1 MCFFVRIV
9 GLLVLWPFVS
19 KIVARVEMR
28 MSRRLLSIFLSFL
41 CLSSHSQTISVAD
54 IPAKIPDPPN
64 GIPYGNYSP
73 PVGINYSGLQTGQH
87 YTLAGWLLVP
97 GPWTCASTE
106 WCSNTFRLDNTLGT
120 NSSGILWVAPNMD
133 VFSNIIQFDWVFR
146 LYDTNGNQMAWTER
160 YIDATTNR
168 PPVLA
173 SVGNR
178 SVGVGQ
184 TVGILLSAT
193 DPDGEGLQFGAT
205 NLPAGAAFDSGTGQ
219 FIWTPTNAGTF
230 GPIVLWAQNNGDG
243 ALEDGEL
250 VTFTIAPT
258 PFITT
263 QPASQVAT
271 QGSTVNFSVTAQSTT
286 PLSYQW
292 QFDGTNLPSATTST
306 MAINDVSTNNAGDYS
321 VVVSNAA
328 GVCASQPAV
337 LTVSLP
343 STPVASVALS
353 LAELR
358 NLMDEYHLSFQ
369 VYTDISV
376 GGNHFEGFGQLPDQT
391 SAVGIFGSCT
401 NHPHSGATCVQC
413 TFTNVTGINN
423 GGFYFLTGI
432 LYQGAPLP
440 YFGGRT
446 VTNTPLVI
454 TNFTGYNLTGSTGL
468 TFWARGEKG
477 GEQVEFFVGGVG
489 RDSASGVANQPF
501 PDSMARYPS
510 AGTEFSL
517 TTNWQQFTIDLTGK
531 NLTNIMGGFGWFAE
545 ADKNPKG
552 VTFYLDDIEYELS
565 PTAQAQRLN
574 LPRFIRSYRTLP
586 VQPDFFNSTPD
597 VDFDLVLRAV
607 AYTYDNAVAVLAFLA
622 DGSSDSL
629 RRAKLIGDAFV
640 QAANHDRTY
649 VDGRFRTAYMPG
661 DIVLPPGW
669 LANGKVG
676 TVPVPGFYL
685 ENPPRWYEVEN
696 VNVDTG
702 NNAWAMIAL
711 LALYR
716 QFADTN
722 YLVAAENVGQFILTM
737 RVDTAAY
744 PGFLGGILNAETT
757 PTNRTYKSTEHNLD
771 TYAAFT
777 VLHQITGQTQWL
789 SGALSASNFVES
801 MWETNRGCYLA
812 GTTGGV
818 PDSRN
823 QASGQLPLDTQT
835 WTILAIPGTLTRH
848 PHLFDALEQY
858 HRNQHDGFDGEDFND
873 DLDGVWFE
881 GTGQTAVDYAS
892 VGNSQRMDQLRSTLQ
907 TAQQIPPPYG
917 DGMGTPAT
925 SHDGVTSGFGFDLF
939 RRPHVGATSWNI
951 FAQKG
956 FNPFYQTR
964 QPLILQS
971 ISIDSDRNV
980 HLQVLGEPGNS
991 VVLQR
996 STDLLQWTALATN
1009 NSAFGENAFTNQ
1021 PVSTN
1026 KAFFYRA
1033 MIPGGTP

>member
-1 MCFFVRIV
+1 M
-9 GLLVLWPFVS
+9 
-19 KIVARVEMR
+19 
-28 MSRRLLSIFLSFL
+28 
-41 CLSSHSQTISVAD
+41 
-54 IPAKIPDPPN
+54 
-64 GIPYGNYSP
+64 
-73 PVGINYSGLQTGQH
+73 
-87 YTLAGWLLVP
+87 
-97 GPWTCASTE
+97 
-106 WCSNTFRLDNTLGT
+106 
-120 NSSGILWVAPNMD
+120 
-133 VFSNIIQFDWVFR
+133 
-146 LYDTNGNQMAWTER
+146 
-160 YIDATTNR
+160 
-168 PPVLA
+168 
-173 SVGNR
+173 
-178 SVGVGQ
+178 
-184 TVGILLSAT
+184 
-193 DPDGEGLQFGAT
+193 
-205 NLPAGAAFDSGTGQ
+205 
-219 FIWTPTNAGTF
+219 
-230 GPIVLWAQNNGDG
+230 
-243 ALEDGEL
+243 
-250 VTFTIAPT
+250 
-258 PFITT
+258 
-263 QPASQVAT
+263 
-271 QGSTVNFSVTAQSTT
+271 
-286 PLSYQW
+286 
-292 QFDGTNLPSATTST
+292 
-306 MAINDVSTNNAGDYS
+306 
-321 VVVSNAA
+321 
-328 GVCASQPAV
+328 
-337 LTVSLP
+337 
-343 STPVASVALS
+343 
-353 LAELR
+353 
-358 NLMDEYHLSFQ
+358 
-369 VYTDISV
+369 
-376 GGNHFEGFGQLPDQT
+376 
-391 SAVGIFGSCT
+391 
-401 NHPHSGATCVQC
+401 
-413 TFTNVTGINN
+413 
-423 GGFYFLTGI
+423 
-432 LYQGAPLP
+432 
-440 YFGGRT
+440 
-446 VTNTPLVI
+446 
-454 TNFTGYNLTGSTGL
+454 
-468 TFWARGEKG
+468 
-477 GEQVEFFVGGVG
+477 
-489 RDSASGVANQPF
+489 
-501 PDSMARYPS
+501 
-510 AGTEFSL
+510 
-517 TTNWQQFTIDLTGK
+517 
-531 NLTNIMGGFGWFAE
+531 
-545 ADKNPKG
+545 
-552 VTFYLDDIEYELS
+552 
-565 PTAQAQRLN
+565 
-574 LPRFIRSYRTLP
+574 
-586 VQPDFFNSTPD
+586 
-597 VDFDLVLRAV
+597 
-607 AYTYDNAVAVLAFLA
+607 LAFLA